1 MGLLI
6 SSAALLLLML
16 FPGSASDAFAA
27 LQPDS
32 VSPAWSKDLH
42 AAVGS
47 APLGQVFG
55 RKRERRGLPET
66 SLWFLGDSTIVATF
80 VTREGVNPSLSSRE
94 SSDPNQP
101 LRLRAIF
108 LDADTGKVRSVQA
121 WPSEGT
127 LARVVTASEGKF
139 VIQSGTTLTLYSSDG
154 KELKRLSLPPP
165 PQNLNGWN
173 AHPSPTGKSILF
185 ENSDWRTTSPKSWIW
200 VNTDDLQIVRSWKE
214 EQSGR
219 IGISDSTI
227 AMTACMFQEYH
238 CDPNLRVKG
247 LATEWKSIAPIE
259 RSGWV
264 WAPQFVDNDTL
275 FMPGTPWRLLKTDG
289 KVVLTGAYPKGGGP
303 ISSADGQRFVI
314 PFFKLVGRVEALD
327 IGGHGELKAISVYDA
342 PFHERAYQLEVK
354 GTNIKSI
361 SDKSVAQLA
370 LSPDGFKLAIL
381 YEETVYV
388 FQLPGAPG
396 SRRGFRPG
404 APLIRGFFANEW
416 EIIQYLTSLLA
427 QDRKTVR

>member
-6 SSAALLLLML
+6 LSTVLGLFTL
-16 FPGSASDAFAA
+16 FPISTSGAFATP
-27 LQPDS
+27 QPDS
-32 VSPAWSKDLH
+32 VSPAWSRDLH

-80 VTREGVNPSLSSRE
+80 VTREGINPSLSSRE

-108 LDADTGKVRSVQA
+108 LDADTGKVRSIQA
-121 WPSEGT
+121 WPSEAT
-127 LARVVTASEGKF
+127 LARIVAASEGKF
-139 VIQSGTTLTLYSSDG
+139 VIQSGTTLTLYSSDA

-173 AHPSPTGKSILF
+173 RHPSPTGKSILF

-200 VNTDDLQIVRSWKE
+200 VGTDDLQIIRSWKE

-219 IGISDSTI
+219 IGISDSEV
-227 AMTACMFQEYH
+227 AMAACMFVEYH
-238 CDPNLRVKG
+238 CDPTLRVRR

-259 RSGWV
+259 KSGWP
-264 WAPQFVDNDTL
+264 WAPQFVNNDTL
-275 FMPGTPWRLLKTDG
+275 FMPGTPWKLLRTDG
-289 KVVLTGAYPKGGGP
+289 KVVLTGAYPKGGGA
-303 ISSADGQRFVI
+303 ISSAGGQRFVI

-327 IGGHGELKAISVYDA
+327 IGGHDELKTISVYDA

-354 GTNIKSI
+354 GTKIKSI

-370 LSPDGFKLAIL
+370 LSPDGSKLAIL
-381 YEETVYV
+381 YDETVYV
-388 FQLPGAPG
+388 FQLPPAP
-396 SRRGFRPG
+396 SAEHTDTMGFKSGNLHVQVPVP
-404 APLIRGFFANEW
+404 ATAKLKP
-416 EIIQYLTSLLA
+416 QSP
-427 QDRKTVR
+427 